1 MACVITAPSSS
12 SGKTLLSLLL
22 ISWARFKGLTIQP
35 FKVGPDYLD
44 PQILTATSQ
53 KACRNLDLILSNRNW
68 VQDSFYKYGG
78 ASDFTLIEGVMG
90 LFDGVGSTERAST
103 AEIAT
108 ELDLPIVLTINARGQ
123 AASLAPLVKGFRDQA
138 PHLRLAGVVLNQV
151 NTERHRKLLEEVLDS
166 INVKVLGSLP
176 IDQKLSLPS
185 RYLGLIPAHE
195 INDLEKRI
203 ESWSQLAEKYL
214 DLNAFQHLLKSPSK
228 KQIVR
233 KKKVHLSQNN
243 FIKHHYPIALA
254 EDNAFHFRYA
264 ETKEYLEDMGMPL
277 KIWKP
282 SEDQPIPSEAKG
294 LIIPGG
300 FPEQFAKQL
309 SQSSRSLKSI
319 KSFYGKCPIYAE
331 CGGMLLL
338 GESIQDLEGKEH
350 KMAGL
355 LPFKAV
361 KGSLKVGY
369 RQLKSLN
376 KSLILRKGDELNGH
390 EFHNWQLERIDSSAT
405 PNSKSQTIKFNPPWE
420 ISGWGIRTRTE
431 GWSNRFLHASW
442 IHLHWPSSS
451 HILDLWLQ
459 AVKTTNFKE

>member
-22 ISWARFKGLTIQP
+22 ISWARIKGHTIQP

-78 ASDFTLIEGVMG
+78 DSDFTLVEGVMG
-90 LFDGVGSTERAST
+90 LFDGVGATDKAST

-108 ELDLPIVLTINARGQ
+108 ELKLPIVLTINARGQ
-123 AASLAPLVKGFRDQA
+123 AASLAALVKGFRDQA
-138 PHLRLAGVVLNQV
+138 PHLKLAGVVLNKV

-166 INVKVLGSLP
+166 INVKILGSLP
-176 IDQKLSLPS
+176 IDPNLTLPS

-203 ESWSQLAEKYL
+203 ESWSELAAKHL
-214 DLNAFQHLLKSPSK
+214 DLNAFQYLLKSPPRKQTVSK
-228 KQIVR
+228 E
-233 KKKVHLSQNN
+233 KVSLNPNN
-243 FIKHHYPIALA
+243 SIKSHYPIALA
-254 EDNAFHFRYA
+254 EDNAFHFRYP
-264 ETKEYLEDMGMPL
+264 ETKEYLEDMGMPI

-282 SEDQPIPSEAKG
+282 LENQPIPSGAKG

-300 FPEQFAKQL
+300 FPEQFAQQL
-309 SQSSRSLKSI
+309 SQSSRSLNSI
-319 KSFYGKCPIYAE
+319 KSFYGKHPIYAE

-338 GESIQDLEGKEH
+338 GESIQDLGGECH

-355 LPFKAV
+355 IPFKAV

-369 RQLKSLN
+369 RQLKSL
-376 KSLILRKGDELNGH
+376 KRSLILREGDQLNGH
-390 EFHNWQLERIDSSAT
+390 EFHNWQLERVDSSAT
-405 PNSKSQTIKFNPPWE
+405 PNSKNKTIELYPPWQMR
-420 ISGWGIRTRTE
+420 GWGLKASLE

-442 IHLHWPSSS
+442 IHLHWPSSPN
-451 HILDLWLQ
+451 ILNLWLQ
-459 AVKTTNFKE
+459 AVRGTDFKD